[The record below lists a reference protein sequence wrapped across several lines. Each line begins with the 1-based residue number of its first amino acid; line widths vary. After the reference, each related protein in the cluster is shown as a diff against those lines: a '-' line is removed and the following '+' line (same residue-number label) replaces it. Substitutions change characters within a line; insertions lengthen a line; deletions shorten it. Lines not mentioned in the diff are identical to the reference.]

1 MLQMPWCF
9 KDSSRSSS
17 ITIYALL
24 QPPTGMLFSF
34 MFMGRCP
41 DDLYKDGV
49 QRDRFIPFIELLK
62 VVCPCLYTSCPR
74 SVLWSISTAERTT
87 VMVVSR
93 KCRLITILVT
103 SPTLRPSVSFQVV
116 LLSSSFSGLFHSW
129 RGSQMVFYECQ
140 RRSGKNSSYSSS
152 WSVFHVY
159 PLLMLRGV
167 CVFNFHDL
175 CGEALGAADYMAL
188 CSNFHT
194 LVLNNIP
201 QMKMDDVAEC
211 RRFITLVD
219 ELYENKVCSCSR
231 MTHSFIGQAHLP
243 S

>member
-1 MLQMPWCF
+1 MNVNVAQGRTLHIPQADQYSM
-9 KDSSRSSS
+9 S
-17 ITIYALL
+17 I
-24 QPPTGMLFSF
+24 LFF
-34 MFMGRCP
+34 
-41 DDLYKDGV
+41 
-49 QRDRFIPFIELLK
+49 
-62 VVCPCLYTSCPR
+62 
-74 SVLWSISTAERTT
+74 
-87 VMVVSR
+87 
-93 KCRLITILVT
+93 
-103 SPTLRPSVSFQVV
+103 
-116 LLSSSFSGLFHSW
+116 
-129 RGSQMVFYECQ
+129 
-140 RRSGKNSSYSSS
+140 
-152 WSVFHVY
+152 
-159 PLLMLRGV
+159 MLRGV

>member
-17 ITIYALL
+17 ITISALL

-62 VVCPCLYTSCPR
+62 VVCPCLYISCPR

-129 RGSQMVFYECQ
+129 RGSQMVSYECQ

-201 QMKMDDVAEC
+201 QMKMDDVLNAEDLLLSLMNFM
-211 RRFITLVD
+211 RTKYVLAVGWLIR
-219 ELYENKVCSCSR
+219 S
-231 MTHSFIGQAHLP
+231 
-243 S
+243 